1 MSNLTSRPLARVLAE
16 NLQQIRTQLT
26 QLDSQRLARRCGFL
40 KRTPRKIPLTAFLLG
55 LVALSAEVALTL
67 ERIAAVIG
75 LAADLSYS
83 KQALHKRI
91 NASVEQFLA
100 QVATAVFG
108 QLAGDTRVKGWLRP
122 FRRVL
127 LHDST
132 VEALPDHLANLF
144 PSSGNQRNRKQAA
157 LKIQIMADLLQ
168 GTLLHCSLSGFTRN
182 DQTASPDI
190 LAVAKPGDLILRDLG
205 YFTRTVLGALQARG
219 ASFLSRFQHRM
230 LVYDLQG
237 RQLDL
242 VRELKTHGRLDRD
255 LLVGAVEQFR
265 VRLVALPVPE
275 ALANE
280 RRRKA
285 RANQD
290 GRYPPTRERLQLLGW
305 NIFLTNVSHTL
316 WPPQAVACLY
326 RLRWRIE
333 MIFKAWKS
341 HLGLRQFNAH
351 SAGLLRLSVMIKLLF
366 CALVYRF
373 CNALELLGD
382 GRRHVSLLRLARI
395 IGQSACLFAAAVVRL
410 APEQWLEYHLSR
422 HLFYE
427 QRKDRKNFFELLAQ
441 VCAP

>member
-16 NLQQIRTQLT
+16 NLQQIRSQLT
-26 QLDSQRLARRCGFL
+26 LLDSQRLARRCGFL

-83 KQALHKRI
+83 KQALHKRL
-91 NASVEQFLA
+91 NASVERLLA
-100 QVATAVFG
+100 QVTTTVFG
-108 QLAGDTRVKGWLRP
+108 QLAQDTRVKGWLRP

-132 VEALPDHLANLF
+132 VEPLPDHLADLF
-144 PSSGNQRNRKQAA
+144 PGSRNQRKKYAS
-157 LKIQIMADLLQ
+157 LKIQIIADLLQ

-182 DQTASPDI
+182 DQSASPDI
-190 LAVAKPGDLILRDLG
+190 LTVAKRGDLILRDLG

-230 LVYDLQG
+230 LVYDLRG
-237 RQLDL
+237 RPLDL
-242 VRELKTHGRLDRD
+242 VHELRTHGCLDRD
-255 LLVGAVEQFR
+255 LLLGADHFR
-265 VRLVALPVPE
+265 VRLVAIPVPE

-280 RRRKA
+280 RRRQA
-285 RANQD
+285 RANKD
-290 GRYPPTRERLQLLGW
+290 GRYPPTRQRLQLLGW
-305 NIFLTNVSHTL
+305 NIFLTNVSRSV
-316 WPPQAVACLY
+316 WPPQALACLY

-333 MIFKAWKS
+333 MVFKAWKS
-341 HLGLRQFNAH
+341 HLGLGQFNAR
-351 SAGLLRLSVMIKLLF
+351 SAGLLYLSVMIKLLF
-366 CALVYRF
+366 CALVYRC

-395 IGQSACLFAAAVVRL
+395 IGQSACLFAAAIIRL
-410 APEQWLEYHLSR
+410 APEQWLEHHLSR

-441 VCAP
+441 ACAP

>member
-1 MSNLTSRPLARVLAE
+1 MSNFTARPLARVLAE

-67 ERIAAVIG
+67 ERIAAVVS

-83 KQALHKRI
+83 KQALHKRL

-100 QVATAVFG
+100 QVATTLFG
-108 QLAGDTRVKGWLRP
+108 QFAQDTRVKGWLRP

-132 VEALPDHLANLF
+132 VEPLPDHLIDLF
-144 PSSGNQRNRKQAA
+144 PGSGNFLKKKQAS
-157 LKIQIMADLLQ
+157 LKIQIIADLLQ

-190 LAVAKPGDLILRDLG
+190 LAVAKRGDLILRDLG

-230 LVYDLQG
+230 LVYDLRG
-237 RQLDL
+237 RPLDL
-242 VRELKTHGRLDRD
+242 VHELKTHGCLDRD
-255 LLVGAVEQFR
+255 LLLGADHFR

-280 RRRKA
+280 RRRQA
-285 RANQD
+285 RVHQD
-290 GRYPPTRERLQLLGW
+290 KRYPPSRQRLQLLGW
-305 NIFLTNVSHTL
+305 NIFLTNVSRTV
-316 WPPQAVACLY
+316 WPPQALACLY

-333 MIFKAWKS
+333 MVFKAWKS
-341 HLGLRQFNAH
+341 HLGLCQFNAH
-351 SAGLLRLSVMIKLLF
+351 SAGLLYLSVMIKLLF

-395 IGQSACLFAAAVVRL
+395 ISQSACLFAAAIVRL
-410 APEQWLEYHLSR
+410 APEQWLEHLLSR

>member
-16 NLQQIRTQLT
+16 NLQQIRSQLT

-83 KQALHKRI
+83 KQALHKRL
-91 NASVEQFLA
+91 NASVERLLA
-100 QVATAVFG
+100 QVTTTLFG
-108 QLAGDTRVKGWLRP
+108 QLAQDTRVKGWLRP

-132 VEALPDHLANLF
+132 VEPLPDHLADLF
-144 PSSGNQRNRKQAA
+144 PGSRNQHKQYAS
-157 LKIQIMADLLQ
+157 LKIQIIADLLQ
-168 GTLLHCSLSGFTRN
+168 GTLLHCSLSGFRRN

-190 LAVAKPGDLILRDLG
+190 LTVAKRGDLILRDLG

-230 LVYDLQG
+230 LVYDLRG
-237 RQLDL
+237 RPLDL
-242 VRELKTHGRLDRD
+242 VHELRTHGCLDRD
-255 LLVGAVEQFR
+255 LLLGADHFR
-265 VRLVALPVPE
+265 VRLVAIPVPE

-280 RRRKA
+280 RRRQA
-285 RANQD
+285 RANKD
-290 GRYPPTRERLQLLGW
+290 GRYPPTRQRLQLLGW
-305 NIFLTNVSHTL
+305 NIFLTNVSRSV
-316 WPPQAVACLY
+316 WPPQALACLY

-333 MIFKAWKS
+333 MVFKAWKS
-341 HLGLRQFNAH
+341 HLGLGQFNAR
-351 SAGLLRLSVMIKLLF
+351 SASLLYLSVMIKLLF
-366 CALVYRF
+366 CALVYRC

-395 IGQSACLFAAAVVRL
+395 IGQSACLFAAAIIRL
-410 APEQWLEYHLSR
+410 APEQWLEHHLSC

-441 VCAP
+441 ACAP